1 MEKANGH
8 MRVRLLP
15 RAPIPPQIEEPTDYE
30 AGLLSPEANQ
40 EMVEVKTR
48 VCATSYKIRKV
59 TMCINDFLGRWLV
72 LIVFGFIFLTG
83 YFAGGL
89 SMIKKMVD

>member
-1 MEKANGH
+1 
-8 MRVRLLP
+8 
-15 RAPIPPQIEEPTDYE
+15 
-30 AGLLSPEANQ
+30 
-40 EMVEVKTR
+40 MVEVKTR

-59 TMCINDFLGRWLV
+59 TMCINDFLGWWLV